1 MMINRPETFIT
12 GHKSL
17 NIYLSVLSPLLN
29 DYPVVIIYNPSS
41 DHIRYANEKHNP
53 TISKIHIFS
62 CILQSN
68 VNRVVCILFEQMRKR
83 AKHDKSFL
91 SGFLCMWWTF
101 FAAISM
107 HFFFSIWENPKDLY
121 SMAKNSENSTSKAD
135 FRLDGKIDLVFKKE
149 MQQAITPIPNKNPD
163 LTTEVVH
170 FQYRKKEKQLRI
182 RMWTTTLFSR
192 ESDKNVAEKRGNP
205 VCKAS
210 RVISLLLRC
219 FVKILTD
226 RPSPYILFANV

>member
-149 MQQAITPIPNKNPD
+149 MQQAITPIPNKKKPD
-163 LTTEVVH
+163 LTTRLCTFGSE
-170 FQYRKKEKQLRI
+170 KKKQLRI

>member
-163 LTTEVVH
+163 LTTRLCTFGSE
-170 FQYRKKEKQLRI
+170 KKKQLRI

-205 VCKAS
+205 VCK
-210 RVISLLLRC
+210 RVEW
-219 FVKILTD
+219 
-226 RPSPYILFANV
+226 

>member
-170 FQYRKKEKQLRI
+170 FQYRKKRN
-182 RMWTTTLFSR
+182 SR
-192 ESDKNVAEKRGNP
+192 E
-205 VCKAS
+205 
-210 RVISLLLRC
+210 
-219 FVKILTD
+219 
-226 RPSPYILFANV
+226 